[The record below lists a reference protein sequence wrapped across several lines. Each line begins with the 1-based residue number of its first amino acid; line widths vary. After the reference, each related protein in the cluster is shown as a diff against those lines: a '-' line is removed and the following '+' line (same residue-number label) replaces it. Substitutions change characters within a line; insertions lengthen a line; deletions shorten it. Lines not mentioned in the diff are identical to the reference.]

1 MPTTP
6 PRRDFS
12 GKTAIVTGA
21 ASGIGR
27 ATAREFGRRGA
38 DVALFDIDGD
48 GANRVAA
55 ELESLGSRAFAYRVD
70 LQHRE
75 ALGGAIEA
83 VNERF
88 GRIDALA
95 NVAGIYPRAHVQ
107 DVTVEYWD
115 RMIGVNLRGVFFC
128 CQDALRVMEAQGSGS
143 IVNVASGAAF
153 RPIAGLSVYA
163 AAKAGLV
170 GMSRV
175 LALEYARKGIRV
187 NVVAP
192 GHTSADV
199 ESTDGSTADR
209 AAEWTTA
216 DDLVPGRYMAPD
228 ESANAIV
235 WLCSDEATG
244 VNGAI
249 VNVNGGNYMP

>member
-1 MPTTP
+1 M
-6 PRRDFS
+6 DFS
-12 GKTAIVTGA
+12 GKTAVVTGA

-38 DVALFDIDGD
+38 HVALLDLDGD
-48 GANRVAA
+48 GARRVATG
-55 ELESLGSRAFAYRVD
+55 LETLGCRAFVYELD
-70 LQHRE
+70 LQDRE
-75 ALGGAIEA
+75 QVGSAFEA
-83 VNERF
+83 VCERF

-95 NVAGIYPRAHVQ
+95 NVAAIYPRAPVP
-107 DVTVEYWD
+107 DVTEEFWD
-115 RMIGVNLRGVFFC
+115 RVISVDLRAAFFC

-153 RPIAGLSVYA
+153 RPVAGLSVYA
-163 AAKAGLV
+163 AAKAGVV

-175 LALEYARKGIRV
+175 LALEYARKNIRI

-192 GHTSADV
+192 GHTRPDV
-199 ESTDGSTADR
+199 ESEGGSTADWA
-209 AAEWTTA
+209 AAEN
-216 DDLVPGRYMAPD
+216 LVPGRYMAPD
-228 ESANAIV
+228 ESAHAIV
-235 WLCSDEATG
+235 WLCSDGASG

>member
-1 MPTTP
+1 M
-6 PRRDFS
+6 DFS
-12 GKTAIVTGA
+12 GKTAVVTGA

-38 DVALFDIDGD
+38 DVALLDIDGD

-55 ELESLGSRAFAYRVD
+55 ELEILGCNAFTYEFD

-75 ALGGAIEA
+75 QLGGAFDA
-83 VNERF
+83 VYERF

-107 DVTVEYWD
+107 DVTVEYWELV
-115 RMIGVNLRGVFFC
+115 ISVNLRAAFFC

-163 AAKAGLV
+163 AAKSGLV

-192 GHTSADV
+192 GHTSSDV
-199 ESTDGSTADR
+199 QYEDGSTADGAADWA
-209 AAEWTTA
+209 AAEK
-216 DDLVPGRYMAPD
+216 LVPGRYMAPD

-235 WLCSDEATG
+235 WLCSDDATG

-249 VNVNGGNYMP
+249 VHVNGGNYMP

>member
-1 MPTTP
+1 M
-6 PRRDFS
+6 DFS
-12 GKTAIVTGA
+12 GKTAVVTGA

-27 ATAREFGRRGA
+27 ATAREFGRHGA
-38 DVALFDIDGD
+38 DVALFDVDGD
-48 GANRVAA
+48 GAHRVAS
-55 ELESLGSRAFAYRVD
+55 ELENLGCRTVTHEFD
-70 LQHRE
+70 LQDRD
-75 ALGGAIEA
+75 ALGGAFET
-83 VNERF
+83 VHERF

-115 RMIGVNLRGVFFC
+115 RMIGVNLRAAFFC
-128 CQDALRVMEAQGSGS
+128 CQDALRVMEVQGWGA

-163 AAKAGLV
+163 AAKSGLV

-192 GHTSADV
+192 GHTSPDV
-199 ESTDGSTADR
+199 ESRDGSTAEGTADWDA
-209 AAEWTTA
+209 AAE
-216 DDLVPGRYMAPD
+216 LVPGRYMAPD
-228 ESANAIV
+228 ESAHAIV
-235 WLCSDEATG
+235 WLCSDEASG

>member
-1 MPTTP
+1 MDLSGTT
-6 PRRDFS
+6 
-12 GKTAIVTGA
+12 AVVTGA

-48 GANRVAA
+48 RANRVAA
-55 ELESLGSRAFAYRVD
+55 ELETLGCRAFTYQFD

-75 ALGGAIEA
+75 QVGGAFEA
-83 VNERF
+83 VYERF

-115 RMIGVNLRGVFFC
+115 RMISVNLRAAFFC

-175 LALEYARKGIRV
+175 LAL
-187 NVVAP
+187 
-192 GHTSADV
+192 
-199 ESTDGSTADR
+199 GSTADW
-209 AAEWTTA
+209 AVAEK
-216 DDLVPGRYMAPD
+216 LVPGRYMAPD

-235 WLCSDEATG
+235 WLCSNEATG
-244 VNGAI
+244 VNGTI

>member
-1 MPTTP
+1 M
-6 PRRDFS
+6 DLS
-12 GKTAIVTGA
+12 GKTAVVTGA

-27 ATAREFGRRGA
+27 ATAREFGRCGA
-38 DVALFDIDGD
+38 DVALFDVDGD
-48 GANRVAA
+48 GANRLAV
-55 ELESLGSRAFAYRVD
+55 ELEGSGCRAFAFAFD
-70 LQHRE
+70 LRDRAQ
-75 ALGGAIEA
+75 LGGAFEA
-83 VNERF
+83 VHERF

-95 NVAGIYPRAHVQ
+95 NVAAIYPRAHVK
-107 DVTVEYWD
+107 DVTEEFWD
-115 RMIGVNLRGVFFC
+115 RVISVDLRAAFFC

-143 IVNVASGAAF
+143 IVNVASGTAF
-153 RPIAGLSVYA
+153 RPIAGLAVYA
-163 AAKAGLV
+163 AAKAGVV

-192 GHTSADV
+192 GHTSPDV
-199 ESTDGSTADR
+199 ESEDGSTADWA
-209 AAEWTTA
+209 AAEQ
-216 DDLVPGRYMAPD
+216 LVPGRYMAPD

-235 WLCSDEATG
+235 WLCSDAASG